1 MRPSQSYTF
10 CVRDS
15 VSQHISELRDRI
27 REANRRYFID
37 QAPTISDATYDALLR
52 ELRDL
57 EAERPDLVTPD
68 SPTQVVGAQPQA
80 SFETVAHPT
89 PMLSLD
95 NAFNQVDLEAFE
107 ARIRRTL
114 ASDDAVEYVIEP
126 KVDGLSVNL
135 YYRCGVL
142 VRAATRGNGVAGED
156 VTENLRAVRGLPA
169 RLRAPVTIEVRGE
182 VYLSR
187 EEFDRINAERE
198 RDGLPLFR
206 NPRNAASG
214 TVRHID
220 PSIPAGRNLE
230 AFFYSVGTPA
240 STGVL
245 GQWELLD
252 WLEEVGFRV
261 NEERQRM
268 IGIAAF
274 SETLSRWE
282 AHRASLPYGVDGI
295 VVKVDRFRLQ
305 DELGSTAR
313 APRWAIA
320 YKFPAEEIVTR
331 LVDIVLQVGRTGK
344 VTPVAALEPVILEGT
359 VVARATLH
367 NPGFVAAKDL
377 CIGDSVVI
385 RKAGGIIPEVVRV
398 VVEQRPS
405 GVASYRFPTA
415 CPECGSTLTQDG
427 ANLRCLNPDCSVQL
441 KERLR
446 HLASRAALDVEGLGP
461 KTLELLISCGLVTA
475 IPDLFDLD
483 FSQLIELEGL
493 AEISARNL
501 LNQLES
507 AKIRPLARW
516 LVAFGLPHVGTQ
528 KAERL
533 ARAFGSFQALRAAST
548 DELAAVPDIG
558 PTIAQGVAS
567 ALRHR
572 DMIRLIDALE
582 ARGVRPAPVE
592 AAGRPGSLMGVT
604 VVLTGAL
611 SQPRA
616 AIKARLESLG
626 ARVASSVSSKTTY
639 LVAGTEPGRKLER
652 AESLG
657 VEVID
662 EVQLESILLQVAE

>member
-1 MRPSQSYTF
+1 M
-10 CVRDS
+10 RDS
-15 VSQHISELRDRI
+15 ISQRVSELRDRI
-27 REANRRYFID
+27 REANRRYLID

-57 EAERPDLVTPD
+57 EAEQPDLVTPD

-95 NAFNQVDLEAFE
+95 NAFDQADLEAFE

-114 ASDDAVEYVIEP
+114 ASDDAVEYVLEP

-135 YYRCGVL
+135 YYRGGVL
-142 VRAATRGNGVAGED
+142 VWAATRGNGVAGED

-169 RLRAPVTIEVRGE
+169 RLRTPVTIEVRGE
-182 VYLSR
+182 MYLSR
-187 EEFDRINAERE
+187 EEFDRINAERD

-240 STGVL
+240 ATGVL

-268 IGIAAF
+268 IGVAEF
-274 SETLSRWE
+274 SEILSCWE
-282 AHRASLPYGVDGI
+282 ARRASLPYGVDGT

-359 VVARATLH
+359 VVSRATLH

-377 CIGDSVVI
+377 RIGDSVVI
-385 RKAGGIIPEVVRV
+385 RKAGGIIPEVVRM
-398 VVEQRPS
+398 VVEQRPP
-405 GVASYRFPTA
+405 GVASYRFPIA
-415 CPECGSTLTQDG
+415 CPECKSTLVQDG
-427 ANLRCLNPDCSVQL
+427 ANLRCLNPNCSVQL

-461 KTLELLISCGLVTA
+461 RTLELLISCGLVTA

-483 FSQLIELEGL
+483 GSQLVELEGL

-507 AKIRPLARW
+507 AKTRPLARW
-516 LVAFGLPHVGTQ
+516 LVAFGLPHVGAQ

-533 ARAFGSFQALRAAST
+533 ARAFGSFQALRAASA

-558 PTIAQGVAS
+558 LTTAQGVAS
-567 ALRHR
+567 TLRHR

-582 ARGVRPAPVE
+582 ARGVRPAPLE
-592 AAGRPGSLMGVT
+592 AVGRPGSLMGVT

-611 SQPRA
+611 SQPRV

-639 LVAGTEPGRKLER
+639 LVAGTDPGRKLVR

-662 EVQLESILLQVAE
+662 EVQLESILSQVAE